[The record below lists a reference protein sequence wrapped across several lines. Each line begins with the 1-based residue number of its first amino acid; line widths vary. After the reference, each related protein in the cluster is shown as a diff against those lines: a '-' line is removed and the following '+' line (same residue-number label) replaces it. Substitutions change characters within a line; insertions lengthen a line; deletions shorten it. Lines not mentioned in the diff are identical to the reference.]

1 MRTGRP
7 RQFNRDEAVRQA
19 MHLFWDRG
27 FDSTSLSQLK
37 SAIGNGITAPSFY
50 AAFGSKEKLFQ
61 EAVDCY
67 LQSHGRVTEAL
78 WQDELPPRDA
88 IESTLLRSAR
98 MQCADD
104 HPNLL
109 AMLEAQ
115 NICVEFQCR
124 EGYCGS
130 CRTRLLKG
138 EVYYAETPLAFV
150 EQGEILPCCCR
161 AKGEIEI
168 AL

>member
-1 MRTGRP
+1 MSRSTVILRTSGTRL
-7 RQFNRDEAVRQA
+7 E
-19 MHLFWDRG
+19 
-27 FDSTSLSQLK
+27 
-37 SAIGNGITAPSFY
+37 
-50 AAFGSKEKLFQ
+50 
-61 EAVDCY
+61 
-67 LQSHGRVTEAL
+67 
-78 WQDELPPRDA
+78 
-88 IESTLLRSAR
+88 
-98 MQCADD
+98 CADD